1 MRKAT
6 FGFVAARRPPSSVV
20 IVNPDPPPPGP
31 GPSGNL
37 VTLGSA
43 TYIHN
48 TLKGWTSVHQQ
59 QRDSVS
65 KVAIGDTAEIQNQHL
80 VGFGASV
87 DVEVKI
93 LEKALTSN
101 VVTLYTTDADGW
113 SVGQKINVV
122 GLGAPFD
129 GTDLVITG
137 LVTPD
142 ALPAQISYAKTAAN
156 VARSAAASGAVA
168 RNFTFLDQTFG
179 YPTKTT
185 GYFSNSQYLCLT
197 ACGCPNYMKT
207 PPSGSTPNP
216 MGTPSAASQSDMT
229 SYVPPHWSYFPAFG
243 DTIAACV
250 ARYADLTHIQVW
262 NENKGFYI
270 TTQSSTSSIVPA
282 GSGLVADTTLGGN
295 NNRWWTEGNTAMYNY
310 IWDKCKAV
318 RSSIFIV
325 GPYCVYNSFAGLTN
339 STDWSNDAFP
349 LNLQGPWGYS
359 DKKVLAHLMY
369 FIKYCH
375 GTDAICVD
383 YRNLQKDSSV
393 ANFYNPASVP
403 ATPDPTNAFL
413 SNPDGGAHA
422 RYWKEGY
429 NDGAWTNGQRLPDLV
444 AWLRALG
451 ASSTAYQRSVCD
463 ARTVNV
469 WYAEWYAYSNREQFK
484 HANPA
489 TGQYYTHPTSTWAD
503 DTAAWAWGYVWTAN
517 SMSECAMGWKPEGTV
532 QGNVVDPGDSNPL
545 ALYKD
550 NDPSTAG
557 RTPLYTVGK
566 ALKDYFPKGTQMY
579 AFTSNM
585 PTVWG
590 FASNTMIMLVNRD
603 PNPITFTLVNP
614 KNTTPPTITL
624 SGYEVRFLA
633 R

>member
-6 FGFVAARRPPSSVV
+6 FGFVTARRPPSSVV
-20 IVNPDPPPPGP
+20 IVDPTPTPTPTP
-31 GPSGNL
+31 TGNL

-43 TYIHN
+43 TYILN
-48 TLKGWTSVHQQ
+48 TLKGWTSVHNQ

-65 KVAIGDTAEIQNQHL
+65 KVVIGDTAEIQNQHL
-80 VGFGASV
+80 VGFGSAI
-87 DVEVKI
+87 DVEIKVTW
-93 LEKALTSN
+93 ADLTSN
-101 VVTLYTTDADGW
+101 VVTLTTTEHDGW
-113 SVGQKINVV
+113 VVGQKIDVF
-122 GLGAPFD
+122 GLGSPFD
-129 GTDLVITG
+129 GTDYVIT
-137 LVTPD
+137 
-142 ALPAQISYAKTAAN
+142 ALTATTVKYNKTHAN
-156 VARSAAASGAVA
+156 VVMSGAPPPNAGA
-168 RNFTFLDQTFG
+168 RNFTFLDSTFG

-207 PPSGSTPNP
+207 PPSSSSPNP
-216 MGTPSAASQSDMT
+216 MGTPSAASQTDMT
-229 SYVPPHWSYFPAFG
+229 VYVPPHWSYFPAYG
-243 DTIAACV
+243 DTIAAV
-250 ARYADLTHIQVW
+250 VNRYAHLTHIQVW

-270 TTQSSTSSIVPA
+270 GTQASSSSIVPA

-295 NNRWWTEGNTAMYNY
+295 NQRWWTEGYQAMYNY
-310 IWDKCKAV
+310 IWDKCKAI
-318 RSSIFIV
+318 RSSIKIV

-339 STDWSNDAFP
+339 SSDWSNDTFP
-349 LNLQGPWGYS
+349 LNLMGPWGYS
-359 DKKVLAHLMY
+359 DKKILAHLMY
-369 FIKYCH
+369 FIRYCH
-375 GTDAICVD
+375 GADSLCVD
-383 YRNLQKDSSV
+383 YRNLQKDSGV
-393 ANFYNPASVP
+393 GGFYSPASVP
-403 ATPDPTNAFL
+403 ATPDPTNAWL
-413 SNPDGGAHA
+413 SNPDNGAHA

-429 NDGAWTNGQRLPDLV
+429 ADGAWKNGQRLPDLV
-444 AWLRALG
+444 SWVRALG
-451 ASSTAYQRSVCD
+451 ASSPLYQRSVCD
-463 ARTVNV
+463 ARTINV

-489 TGQYYTHPTSTWAD
+489 TGDWYTHPTSTWVD
-503 DTAAWAWGYVWTAN
+503 DTCAWAWGYVWTAN
-517 SMSECAMGWKPEGTV
+517 SMSDCAMGWKPEGNV

-590 FASNTMIMLVNRD
+590 FASNTMIMLINRD
-603 PNPITFTLVNP
+603 PNPVTFTLVNP
-614 KNTTPPTITL
+614 KNTTPPSITM